1 MRAAAG
7 LLLWPSTFFTCGR
20 ISNVHH
26 QLRYA
31 HPNAK
36 SPMNTLS
43 RRSFL
48 AAGALTATGRFIP
61 PLTAAEEAAKFKLG
75 IVTYNVPKDWDL
87 PTLLK
92 VCKEVGIAA
101 IECRTTHKHG
111 VEPTL
116 TADQRKDVKQQFAD
130 SGVVFWGCGSVCE
143 FHSADQAVVK
153 KNIEDCKAFVKLVQ
167 DLGGRGVKVRPNGV
181 PKGADEQKTFEQIG
195 KALQECGKAAADAGI
210 EICVEVHGPIT
221 QLPKNMKTIMEAC
234 GHKSVGVTWNSN
246 ATDVEKGSV
255 AASFDL
261 LKTWIRSC
269 HINDLENDASGKYPY
284 RELFK
289 LLRGIGYDRYT
300 MCEVGK
306 AYNPEDGA
314 TFLKGYKALWDKL
327 VKG

>member
-1 MRAAAG
+1 M
-7 LLLWPSTFFTCGR
+7 T
-20 ISNVHH
+20 
-26 QLRYA
+26 
-31 HPNAK
+31 
-36 SPMNTLS
+36 PMTTLS

-48 AAGALTATGRFIP
+48 AAGALALTGGFRT
-61 PLTAAEEAAKFKLG
+61 PLGQAADEAKFKLG

-111 VEPTL
+111 VEPSL
-116 TADQRKDVKQQFAD
+116 TADQRKDVKKQFAD

-143 FHSADQAVVK
+143 FHSDNPTVVK
-153 KNIEDCKAFVKLVQ
+153 KNIEDCKQFVKLVQ
-167 DLGGRGVKVRPNGV
+167 DIGGKGVKVRPNGV

-195 KALQECGKAAADAGI
+195 KALQECGKAAADAGV
-210 EICVEVHGPIT
+210 EIWVEVHGAIT
-221 QLPKNMKTIMEAC
+221 QIPKNMKTIMEAC

-246 ATDVEKGSV
+246 AADIEEKSV
-255 AASFDL
+255 AKSFEL
-261 LKTWIRSC
+261 LKPWIRSC

-300 MCEVGK
+300 LCEVGK
-306 AYNPEDGA
+306 SYDVDEG
-314 TFLKGYKALWDKL
+314 TEFLKKYKALWDKL

>member
-1 MRAAAG
+1 
-7 LLLWPSTFFTCGR
+7 
-20 ISNVHH
+20 
-26 QLRYA
+26 
-31 HPNAK
+31 
-36 SPMNTLS
+36 MNTLS

-48 AAGALTATGRFIP
+48 AAAGALGITGGLR
-61 PLTAAEEAAKFKLG
+61 PLLSLAAEEAAKFKLG

-111 VEPTL
+111 VEPGL
-116 TADQRKDVKQQFAD
+116 NADQRKEVKKQFAD

-143 FHSADQAVVK
+143 FHSDKPEVVK

-181 PKGADEQKTFEQIG
+181 PKGADEQKTFAQIG
-195 KALQECGKAAADAGI
+195 TALQECGKAAADAGI
-210 EICVEVHGPIT
+210 EICVEVHGAIT
-221 QLPKNMKTIMEAC
+221 AVPKNMKTIMEAC

-246 ATDVEKGSV
+246 PTDVENKSV

-261 LKTWIRSC
+261 LKPWIRSC
-269 HINDLENDASGKYPY
+269 HINDLENDANGKYPY

-289 LLRGIGYDRYT
+289 LFRGIGYDRYT

-306 AYNPEDGA
+306 AYNPEEGTA
-314 TFLKGYKALWDKL
+314 FLKGYKALWEKL